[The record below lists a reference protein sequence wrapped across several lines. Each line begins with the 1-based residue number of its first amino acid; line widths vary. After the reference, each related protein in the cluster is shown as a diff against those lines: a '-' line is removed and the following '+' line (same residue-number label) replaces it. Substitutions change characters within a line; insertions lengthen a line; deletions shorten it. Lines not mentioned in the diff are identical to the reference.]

1 MRGKDGGPKTAAGKA
16 RSSRNAVKHG
26 FVSLAP
32 VIPDLEVEA
41 DWWRYRSDILESL
54 EPVGEL
60 EETLAGRIAE
70 YLWRLRRVPA
80 FEANKVRAA
89 LQLLPDHLAVAANY
103 AQKVLG
109 TPITETIT
117 PEKVDAQVGARLLP
131 DRDTV
136 MLIARY
142 ESHLHR
148 LYIQT
153 LHELEAIQTRRQG
166 GHSPLARVDISGP
179 PAP

>member
-1 MRGKDGGPKTAAGKA
+1 MRGQDGGPKTPAGKT

-26 FVSLAP
+26 VLSITP
-32 VIPDLEVEA
+32 VIPDLESEA

-54 EPVGEL
+54 EPVGQL
-60 EETLAGRIAE
+60 EESLAARVAE
-70 YLWRLRRVPA
+70 YLWRLRRVPV
-80 FEANKVRAA
+80 FEARKIAAA
-89 LQLLPDHLAVAANY
+89 LQVLPNDLAIAANY
-103 AQKVLG
+103 AEKVLG

-117 PEKVDAQVGARLLP
+117 PEKVDNQVGARLLP

-179 PAP
+179 PAS

>member
-1 MRGKDGGPKTAAGKA
+1 MSQTGPKTPAGKA

-26 FVSLAP
+26 FLSVAP
-32 VIPDLEVEA
+32 VIPDLESEA
-41 DWWRYRSDILESL
+41 DWWSYRSDILESL
-54 EPVGEL
+54 EPVGQL

-70 YLWRLRRVPA
+70 YLWRLRRVPV
-80 FEANKVRAA
+80 FEARKV
-89 LQLLPDHLAVAANY
+89 AVALELFPEGLAATARY
-103 AQKVLG
+103 VEKVLG
-109 TPITETIT
+109 KPATETLT
-117 PEKVDAQVGARLLP
+117 PEKVNTQVGVRLLP

-136 MLIARY
+136 ALITRY
-142 ESHLHR
+142 EAHLHR

-166 GHSPLARVDISGP
+166 GHSPLARLDISGP